1 MPLRLVGFLVRGREG
16 VMTHHGTS
24 LHVHPFATAGNGR
37 RTTGHVDAG
46 NLAVGATL
54 RVAAR

>member
-1 MPLRLVGFLVRGREG
+1 
-16 VMTHHGTS
+16 MTHHGTS